1 MMSDPLGGG
10 GGRRFGGWLEA
21 SMRSRGITQAQLA
34 RSVGVA
40 DTQISRWRRG
50 QVVPTLLYLQRLA
63 DTFGV
68 ERITL
73 DELLGLPVAQASA
86 ERGSHPDPRLEAEL
100 QAHQARLRQ
109 VMQNGLPPSMW
120 RAYVEACVALAD
132 GLNSSARLA
141 LGESLGLG
149 AAGESEASGPEGGQ
163 RSMAAP
169 PGAEREPSWQSR
181 SGDEPPPERRRDR
194 PLGFRP

>member
-1 MMSDPLGGG
+1 MLPDPPGA

-40 DTQISRWRRG
+40 DTQVSRWRRG
-50 QVVPTLLYLQRLA
+50 QVVPTLNYLQRLA
-63 DTFGV
+63 DAFGV

-73 DELLGLPVAQASA
+73 DELLGLPVAQARPDRDSY
-86 ERGSHPDPRLEAEL
+86 PDPQLEAEL
-100 QAHQARLRQ
+100 QAHQARLRE
-109 VMQNGLPPSMW
+109 VMQTTLPPSMW

-132 GLNSSARLA
+132 GLSTSARGVLRQSV
-141 LGESLGLG
+141 GETEG
-149 AAGESEASGPEGGQ
+149 ASAHEASTP
-163 RSMAAP
+163 
-169 PGAEREPSWQSR
+169 
-181 SGDEPPPERRRDR
+181 DEPHHR